1 MSVRPLHDNVLI
13 RARATRARK
22 YIQEVRSEFDQTQT
36 VGTVLAVGDEVSEA
50 IKPLVG
56 KVVYFQAFHEIT
68 TKEDELEPEILLNS
82 EFIMGVE
89 EDGE

>member
-1 MSVRPLHDNVLI
+1 MSVNPLKNNVLI

-22 YIQEVRSEFDQTQT
+22 YIQQVRSEFDQTQT
-36 VGTVLAVGDEVSEA
+36 VGTVIAVGESVPEDV
-50 IKPLVG
+50 KNLVG

-68 TKEDELEPEILLNS
+68 TKEDDLEPEILLNS

-89 EDGE
+89 EEK